1 MIGMLMLVWRKIPS
15 EREVAPAQN
24 LLTAHREAYLPTYF
38 AIYNLVRE
46 LHQLGTFLKPYSNM
60 ATWLF
65 GLWELMELELITVG
79 GWERMGDCYDYQYVV
94 NKSL

>member
-1 MIGMLMLVWRKIPS
+1 
-15 EREVAPAQN
+15 
-24 LLTAHREAYLPTYF
+24 
-38 AIYNLVRE
+38 
-46 LHQLGTFLKPYSNM
+46 M

-79 GWERMGDCYDYQYVV
+79 GWDIMRDCYDYQYVA